1 VSVVLTF
8 ALPLI
13 LLVAT
18 GLGKNSAALGGPE
31 FRISLALTVG
41 LVSIGTV
48 GYSLGIARDRDTGVF
63 QRLRVTPAPTWTIMV
78 SRWIVQL
85 GAVLVM
91 AIVVLVV
98 AALFVGVTL
107 PPQDYFFTVLVAL
120 LGSAVFLSIGQAIV
134 GLIASADTLNAAGRL
149 LYVPLIGLSLFG
161 DTDRLG
167 PTVELVSRWSPG
179 GCLETLLSAAMGATA
194 WSVQSWGALFA
205 SLGLHR
211 GVRGDSDSLVPLGI
225 SLITRWVRFVSSNQ
239 SRGLIP
245 SSSCALSDSANL
257 VVKSF
262 IVICASRYMTA
273 RSMSRP
279 SFPSGGL

>member
-1 VSVVLTF
+1 VTDDITVPQRRSVAVPTWSSSLKVLLRADSTAQVRTPLSLVITL

-48 GYSLGIARDRDTGVF
+48 GYSLAIARDRDSGVL

-78 SRWIVQL
+78 SRWMVQL

-98 AALFVGVTL
+98 AALFVRVTL
-107 PPQDYFFTVLVAL
+107 PPQDYLFTVVVAL

-149 LYVPLIGLSLFG
+149 LYVPLIGLSVFG

-167 PTVELVSRWSPG
+167 TTVEMVSRWSPG
-179 GCLETLLSAAMGATA
+179 GCLETLLSAAMGASA
-194 WSVQSWGALFA
+194 WSGQSWGALLA
-205 SLGLHR
+205 SFGYTVVF
-211 GVRGDSDSLVPLGI
+211 GVIGI
-225 SLITRWVRFVSSNQ
+225 RWFRWV
-239 SRGLIP
+239 SR
-245 SSSCALSDSANL
+245 
-257 VVKSF
+257 
-262 IVICASRYMTA
+262 
-273 RSMSRP
+273 
-279 SFPSGGL
+279 

>member
-1 VSVVLTF
+1 VTDVVRVAARRPVAVPTWWSSLMVLLRADATAQVRAPLSLVLTF

-18 GLGKNSAALGGPE
+18 GLGKNSAVLGGPE

-48 GYSLGIARDRDTGVF
+48 GYSLAIARDRDAGVF
-63 QRLRVTPAPTWTIMV
+63 QRLRVTPVPTWAIMV

-107 PPQDYFFTVLVAL
+107 PPQDYLFTVLVAL

-149 LYVPLIGLSLFG
+149 IYVPLIGLSLFG
-161 DTDRLG
+161 STDRLG
-167 PTVELVSRWSPG
+167 TTVQLVSRWSPG
-179 GCLETLLSAAMGATA
+179 GCLETLLSAAMGANPP
-194 WSVQSWGALFA
+194 SDQLWGALLG
-205 SLGLHR
+205 SLGYT
-211 GVRGDSDSLVPLGI
+211 VVFAVVGI
-225 SLITRWVRFVSSNQ
+225 RWFRWVSH
-239 SRGLIP
+239 
-245 SSSCALSDSANL
+245 
-257 VVKSF
+257 
-262 IVICASRYMTA
+262 
-273 RSMSRP
+273 
-279 SFPSGGL
+279 

>member
-1 VSVVLTF
+1 VTDDVKIPERRSVAVPSWSSSLKVLLRADTTAQVRTPQSLVLTF

-48 GYSLGIARDRDTGVF
+48 GYSLAIARDRDTGVF

-85 GAVLVM
+85 GAVLIM

-98 AALFVGVTL
+98 AAVVVGVTL
-107 PPQDYFFTVLVAL
+107 PPQDYVFTVLVAL
-120 LGSAVFLSIGQAIV
+120 LGSAIFLSIGQAIV

-149 LYVPLIGLSLFG
+149 LYVPLIGLSVFG

-167 PTVELVSRWSPG
+167 TTVEMVSRWSPG

-194 WSVQSWGALFA
+194 WSEQCWGALFA
-205 SLGLHR
+205 SIGYT
-211 GVRGDSDSLVPLGI
+211 VVFAVIGI
-225 SLITRWVRFVSSNQ
+225 RWFRWVSH
-239 SRGLIP
+239 
-245 SSSCALSDSANL
+245 
-257 VVKSF
+257 
-262 IVICASRYMTA
+262 
-273 RSMSRP
+273 
-279 SFPSGGL
+279 

>member
-1 VSVVLTF
+1 MTDDVKAPLHRSMAVPTWSSSLKVLLRADGTAQVRTPYSLLLTF

-18 GLGKNSAALGGPE
+18 GLGKNSAVLGGPA

-48 GYSLGIARDRDTGVF
+48 GYSLAIARDRDTGVF

-85 GAVLVM
+85 GAVLIM
-91 AIVVLVV
+91 AIVVLVI
-98 AALFVGVTL
+98 AAVFLGLTFSA
-107 PPQDYFFTVLVAL
+107 QDYLFTVLVAL

-161 DTDRLG
+161 NTDRLG
-167 PTVELVSRWSPG
+167 TTVEMVSRWSPG

-194 WSVQSWGALFA
+194 WSGQSWGALLASVGYTVLFA
-205 SLGLHR
+205 
-211 GVRGDSDSLVPLGI
+211 VIGI
-225 SLITRWVRFVSSNQ
+225 RWFRWVSH
-239 SRGLIP
+239 
-245 SSSCALSDSANL
+245 
-257 VVKSF
+257 
-262 IVICASRYMTA
+262 
-273 RSMSRP
+273 
-279 SFPSGGL
+279 

>member
-1 VSVVLTF
+1 MTDDVILPHGRTVAAPTWSSSLKVLVRADSTAQVRTSLSLVLTF

-18 GLGKNSAALGGPE
+18 GLGKNSAVLGGPA

-48 GYSLGIARDRDTGVF
+48 GYSLAIARDRDTGVF

-98 AALFVGVTL
+98 AAVFVGITL
-107 PPQDYFFTVLVAL
+107 RPHNYLFTVLVAL

-161 DTDRLG
+161 NTDRLG
-167 PTVELVSRWSPG
+167 TTVEMVSRWSPG
-179 GCLETLLSAAMGATA
+179 GCLETLLSAAMGATV
-194 WSVQSWGALFA
+194 WSGQSWGALFA
-205 SLGLHR
+205 SIGYTV
-211 GVRGDSDSLVPLGI
+211 GFAVIGI
-225 SLITRWVRFVSSNQ
+225 RWFQ
-239 SRGLIP
+239 WG
-245 SSSCALSDSANL
+245 
-257 VVKSF
+257 
-262 IVICASRYMTA
+262 A
-273 RSMSRP
+273 R
-279 SFPSGGL
+279 

>member
-1 VSVVLTF
+1 VTDDVRAPSRRSVAVPTWSSSLRVLVRADATAQVRTPFSLVLTF

-13 LLVAT
+13 LLVGPA
-18 GLGKNSAALGGPE
+18 LGKNTAILGGPQ

-48 GYSLGIARDRDTGVF
+48 GYSLAIARDRDAGVF

-91 AIVVLVV
+91 TIVVLVV
-98 AALFVGVTL
+98 AALVVGVTL
-107 PPQDYFFTVLVAL
+107 SPEEYLLTTLVAL

-161 DTDRLG
+161 DTERFG
-167 PTVELVSRWSPG
+167 TTIQQVSRWSPG
-179 GCLETLLSAAMGATA
+179 GCIETLLSAAMGATPG
-194 WSVQSWGALFA
+194 SGQVWGALLA
-205 SLGLHR
+205 SLGYT
-211 GVRGDSDSLVPLGI
+211 VVFAVIGI
-225 SLITRWVRFVSSNQ
+225 RWFRWV
-239 SRGLIP
+239 SR
-245 SSSCALSDSANL
+245 
-257 VVKSF
+257 
-262 IVICASRYMTA
+262 
-273 RSMSRP
+273 
-279 SFPSGGL
+279 

>member
-1 VSVVLTF
+1 MCSRSREARSRSRTSSWVSPDVSCVTDDVILPQARSVAAPTWSSSLKVLVRADSTAQLRTSLSLVLTF

-18 GLGKNSAALGGPE
+18 GLGKNSAVLGGPA

-48 GYSLGIARDRDTGVF
+48 GYS
-63 QRLRVTPAPTWTIMV
+63 
-78 SRWIVQL
+78 
-85 GAVLVM
+85 M

-98 AALFVGVTL
+98 AAVFVDITL
-107 PPQDYFFTVLVAL
+107 RPQNYLFTVLVAL

-161 DTDRLG
+161 DSDRLG
-167 PTVELVSRWSPG
+167 TTVELVSRWSPG

-194 WSVQSWGALFA
+194 WSGQSWGALFA
-205 SLGLHR
+205 SFGYT
-211 GVRGDSDSLVPLGI
+211 VVFAVIGI
-225 SLITRWVRFVSSNQ
+225 RWFRWV
-239 SRGLIP
+239 
-245 SSSCALSDSANL
+245 
-257 VVKSF
+257 
-262 IVICASRYMTA
+262 A
-273 RSMSRP
+273 R
-279 SFPSGGL
+279 

>member
-1 VSVVLTF
+1 VTDDVTAPQRRSAAVPTWSSSLKVLLRADSTAQVRAPLSLVITF

-13 LLVAT
+13 LLVVT
-18 GLGKNSAALGGPE
+18 GLGKNAAALGGPE

-48 GYSLGIARDRDTGVF
+48 GYSLAIARDRDAGVF

-107 PPQDYFFTVLVAL
+107 PPQDYVFTVLVAL

-134 GLIASADTLNAAGRL
+134 GLIASADTLNAAGRF
-149 LYVPLIGLSLFG
+149 LYVPLIALSVFG
-161 DTDRLG
+161 DSDRLG
-167 PTVELVSRWSPG
+167 TTVEQVSRWSPG
-179 GCLETLLSAAMGATA
+179 GCLETLLSVAMGASA
-194 WSVQSWGALFA
+194 WSGQSWGALFA
-205 SLGLHR
+205 SFGYTVVF
-211 GVRGDSDSLVPLGI
+211 GVIGI
-225 SLITRWVRFVSSNQ
+225 RWFRWVSH
-239 SRGLIP
+239 
-245 SSSCALSDSANL
+245 
-257 VVKSF
+257 
-262 IVICASRYMTA
+262 
-273 RSMSRP
+273 
-279 SFPSGGL
+279 

>member
-1 VSVVLTF
+1 VTDDITVPQRRSVAVPTWSSSLKVLLRADSTAQVRTPLSLVITF

-48 GYSLGIARDRDTGVF
+48 GYSLAIARDRDTGVL

-78 SRWIVQL
+78 SRWMVQL
-85 GAVLVM
+85 GAVLIM

-107 PPQDYFFTVLVAL
+107 PPQDYLFTVLVAL
-120 LGSAVFLSIGQAIV
+120 LGSAVFLSIGQAIA

-161 DTDRLG
+161 DSDRLG
-167 PTVELVSRWSPG
+167 TTVELVSRWSPG
-179 GCLETLLSAAMGATA
+179 GCLETLLSAAMGASA
-194 WSVQSWGALFA
+194 WSGQSWGALFA
-205 SLGLHR
+205 SFGYTVVF
-211 GVRGDSDSLVPLGI
+211 GVIGI
-225 SLITRWVRFVSSNQ
+225 RWFRWVSH
-239 SRGLIP
+239 
-245 SSSCALSDSANL
+245 
-257 VVKSF
+257 
-262 IVICASRYMTA
+262 
-273 RSMSRP
+273 
-279 SFPSGGL
+279 

>member
-1 VSVVLTF
+1 VTDEITVPQRRSVAVPTWSSSLKVLLRADSTAQVRTPLSLVITF

-48 GYSLGIARDRDTGVF
+48 GYSLAIARDRDTGVL

-78 SRWIVQL
+78 SRWMVQL

-107 PPQDYFFTVLVAL
+107 PPQDYLFTVLVAL

-161 DTDRLG
+161 DSDRLG
-167 PTVELVSRWSPG
+167 TTVELVSRWSPG
-179 GCLETLLSAAMGATA
+179 GCLETLLSAAMGASV
-194 WSVQSWGALFA
+194 WSGQSWGAVFA
-205 SLGLHR
+205 SFGYTVVF
-211 GVRGDSDSLVPLGI
+211 GVIGI
-225 SLITRWVRFVSSNQ
+225 RWFRWVSH
-239 SRGLIP
+239 
-245 SSSCALSDSANL
+245 
-257 VVKSF
+257 
-262 IVICASRYMTA
+262 
-273 RSMSRP
+273 
-279 SFPSGGL
+279 

>member
-1 VSVVLTF
+1 MVLVRADGTAQLRTPQALLITF

-48 GYSLGIARDRDTGVF
+48 GYSLSIARDRDTGVF

-91 AIVVLVV
+91 TIVVLVI
-98 AALFVGVTL
+98 AAVVVGVTL
-107 PPQDYFFTVLVAL
+107 SPQDYLFTVLVAL
-120 LGSAVFLSIGQAIV
+120 VGSAVFLSIGQAIV

-161 DTDRLG
+161 NTDRLG
-167 PTVELVSRWSPG
+167 TAVEMVSRWSPG

-194 WSVQSWGALFA
+194 WSDQVWWALLASFGYTVVFA
-205 SLGLHR
+205 
-211 GVRGDSDSLVPLGI
+211 VIGI
-225 SLITRWVRFVSSNQ
+225 RWFRWV
-239 SRGLIP
+239 SR
-245 SSSCALSDSANL
+245 
-257 VVKSF
+257 
-262 IVICASRYMTA
+262 
-273 RSMSRP
+273 
-279 SFPSGGL
+279 

>member
-1 VSVVLTF
+1 MTDDVKVPQRRSVAIPTWSSALKGLLRADSTAQVRNPLSLVITF

-18 GLGKNSAALGGPE
+18 GLGKSSAALGGPE
-31 FRISLALTVG
+31 FRVSLALTVG

-48 GYSLGIARDRDTGVF
+48 GYSLAIARDRDAGVF

-78 SRWIVQL
+78 SRWMVQL

-98 AALFVGVTL
+98 AAVFVGITL
-107 PPQDYFFTVLVAL
+107 PPQDYLLTVLVAL

-149 LYVPLIGLSLFG
+149 LYVPLIGLSVFG
-161 DTDRLG
+161 NTDRLG
-167 PTVELVSRWSPG
+167 TTVELVSRWSPG

-194 WSVQSWGALFA
+194 WSGQSWGALFA
-205 SLGLHR
+205 SFGYT
-211 GVRGDSDSLVPLGI
+211 VVFAVIGI
-225 SLITRWVRFVSSNQ
+225 RWFRWVSH
-239 SRGLIP
+239 
-245 SSSCALSDSANL
+245 
-257 VVKSF
+257 
-262 IVICASRYMTA
+262 
-273 RSMSRP
+273 
-279 SFPSGGL
+279 

>member
-1 VSVVLTF
+1 MTDDVRTQRHRTVAVPTWSSALQVLLRADGTAQVRTPLSLVITF

-48 GYSLGIARDRDTGVF
+48 GYSLATARDRDAGVF

-85 GAVLVM
+85 GAVLAM

-98 AALFVGVTL
+98 AALFLNITL
-107 PPQDYFFTVLVAL
+107 PTQDYLFTVLVAL
-120 LGSAVFLSIGQAIV
+120 LGSVVFLSIGQAIV

-149 LYVPLIGLSLFG
+149 LYVPLIALSLFG
-161 DTDRLG
+161 NSDRLG
-167 PTVELVSRWSPG
+167 TTVEQVSRWSPG

-194 WSVQSWGALFA
+194 WSGQCWEALFA
-205 SLGLHR
+205 SVGYTVVF
-211 GVRGDSDSLVPLGI
+211 GVIGI
-225 SLITRWVRFVSSNQ
+225 RWFRWISH
-239 SRGLIP
+239 
-245 SSSCALSDSANL
+245 
-257 VVKSF
+257 
-262 IVICASRYMTA
+262 
-273 RSMSRP
+273 
-279 SFPSGGL
+279 

>member
-1 VSVVLTF
+1 MVLVRADGTAQLRTPQALLITF

-48 GYSLGIARDRDTGVF
+48 GYSLAIARDRDTGVF

-85 GAVLVM
+85 SAVLVM
-91 AIVVLVV
+91 TIVVLVI
-98 AALFVGVTL
+98 AAVVVGVTL
-107 PPQDYFFTVLVAL
+107 SPQDYVFTVLVAL
-120 LGSAVFLSIGQAIV
+120 VGSAVFLSIGQAIV

-161 DTDRLG
+161 NTDRLG
-167 PTVELVSRWSPG
+167 TTVEMVSRWSPG

-194 WSVQSWGALFA
+194 WSGQVWWALLASFGYTVVFA
-205 SLGLHR
+205 
-211 GVRGDSDSLVPLGI
+211 VIGI
-225 SLITRWVRFVSSNQ
+225 RWFRWV
-239 SRGLIP
+239 SR
-245 SSSCALSDSANL
+245 
-257 VVKSF
+257 
-262 IVICASRYMTA
+262 
-273 RSMSRP
+273 
-279 SFPSGGL
+279 

>member
-1 VSVVLTF
+1 MAVPSWSSSLKVLLRADVTAQVRAPFSLVLTF

-48 GYSLGIARDRDTGVF
+48 GYSLSIARDRDIGVF
-63 QRLRVTPAPTWTIMV
+63 QRLRVTPTPTWAIMV

-91 AIVVLVV
+91 AIVVLLI
-98 AALFVGVTL
+98 AAVFLGIAL
-107 PPQDYFFTVLVAL
+107 PPQDYVFTVLVTL

-134 GLIASADTLNAAGRL
+134 GLIASADTLQAAGRL

-167 PTVELVSRWSPG
+167 TAVQMASRWSPG

-194 WSVQSWGALFA
+194 WSGQTWGALFA
-205 SLGLHR
+205 SLGYT
-211 GVRGDSDSLVPLGI
+211 VVFAVIGI
-225 SLITRWVRFVSSNQ
+225 RWFRWV
-239 SRGLIP
+239 SR
-245 SSSCALSDSANL
+245 
-257 VVKSF
+257 
-262 IVICASRYMTA
+262 
-273 RSMSRP
+273 
-279 SFPSGGL
+279 

>member
-1 VSVVLTF
+1 MTDDIRAPQRRSVAIPTWSSSLMVLLRADSTAQVRTPLSLVITF

-13 LLVAT
+13 LLVST

-48 GYSLGIARDRDTGVF
+48 GYSLAIARDRDNGVF

-78 SRWIVQL
+78 SCWIVQL

-107 PPQDYFFTVLVAL
+107 PPQDYLFTVLVAL
-120 LGSAVFLSIGQAIV
+120 LGSAVFLSIGRGDV

-149 LYVPLIGLSLFG
+149 LYVP
-161 DTDRLG
+161 
-167 PTVELVSRWSPG
+167 
-179 GCLETLLSAAMGATA
+179 
-194 WSVQSWGALFA
+194 
-205 SLGLHR
+205 
-211 GVRGDSDSLVPLGI
+211 
-225 SLITRWVRFVSSNQ
+225 
-239 SRGLIP
+239 
-245 SSSCALSDSANL
+245 
-257 VVKSF
+257 
-262 IVICASRYMTA
+262 
-273 RSMSRP
+273 
-279 SFPSGGL
+279 

>member
-1 VSVVLTF
+1 MTAPTWWSSLKVLLRADSTAQMRAPQSLVLTF

-18 GLGKNSAALGGPE
+18 GLGKNSAALGGPP

-48 GYSLGIARDRDTGVF
+48 GYSLAIARDRDGGVF
-63 QRLRVTPAPTWTIMV
+63 QRLRVTPAPTWTIMG

-98 AALFVGVTL
+98 AGLFVGVTL
-107 PPQDYFFTVLVAL
+107 SPQNYLFTVLVAL

-161 DTDRLG
+161 NTDRVG
-167 PTVELVSRWSPG
+167 TTVELVSRWSPG
-179 GCLETLLSAAMGATA
+179 GCLETLLSAAIGTTA
-194 WSVQSWGALFA
+194 WSGQSWGALFA
-205 SLGLHR
+205 SFGYT
-211 GVRGDSDSLVPLGI
+211 VVFAVVGI
-225 SLITRWVRFVSSNQ
+225 RWFRWVSH
-239 SRGLIP
+239 
-245 SSSCALSDSANL
+245 
-257 VVKSF
+257 
-262 IVICASRYMTA
+262 
-273 RSMSRP
+273 
-279 SFPSGGL
+279 

>member
-1 VSVVLTF
+1 MTDEVRVSERRSVTVPTWASSLKVLLRADATVQVRTSRSLVLTF

-48 GYSLGIARDRDTGVF
+48 GYSLAIARDRDNGVF
-63 QRLRVTPAPTWTIMV
+63 QRLRVTPASPWTIMV

-85 GAVLVM
+85 GTVLIM

-98 AALFVGVTL
+98 AAIFLGITL
-107 PPQDYFFTVLVAL
+107 APQDYLFTVLVAL

-167 PTVELVSRWSPG
+167 TTVEQVSRWSPG
-179 GCLETLLSAAMGATA
+179 GCLETLLSAAMGATP
-194 WSVQSWGALFA
+194 WSGQLWGALFA
-205 SLGLHR
+205 SVGYT
-211 GVRGDSDSLVPLGI
+211 VVFAVIGI
-225 SLITRWVRFVSSNQ
+225 RWFRWVSH
-239 SRGLIP
+239 
-245 SSSCALSDSANL
+245 
-257 VVKSF
+257 
-262 IVICASRYMTA
+262 
-273 RSMSRP
+273 
-279 SFPSGGL
+279 